1 MMNNIFYNIASIL
14 IGLVFIPY
22 IILNVKKNKIYQT
35 VVYSI
40 LSVLLVFFGIYGFFL
55 PKEYEYISILA
66 MLAFSILGILF
77 YLLTNKK
84 EKNKASK

>member
-14 IGLVFIPY
+14 IGLIFIPY

-40 LSVLLVFFGIYGFFL
+40 LSVLFLFFGIYGFFL
-55 PKEYEYISILA
+55 PKEYEYISILS

-84 EKNKASK
+84 DKNKTSK

>member
-22 IILNVKKNKIYQT
+22 IILNVKKLKIYQT

-40 LSVLLVFFGIYGFFL
+40 LGLLFLFFGIFGFFL
-55 PKEYEYISILA
+55 PQEYEYISILS

-84 EKNKASK
+84 NKNKASE

>member
-40 LSVLLVFFGIYGFFL
+40 LSVLFLFFGIYGFFL

-84 EKNKASK
+84 DKNKTSK

>member
-14 IGLVFIPY
+14 IGLIFIPY

-40 LSVLLVFFGIYGFFL
+40 LSVLFLFFGIYGFFL
-55 PKEYEYISILA
+55 PKEYEYISILS

>member
-40 LSVLLVFFGIYGFFL
+40 LSVLFLFFGIYGFFL
-55 PKEYEYISILA
+55 PKEYEYISILS